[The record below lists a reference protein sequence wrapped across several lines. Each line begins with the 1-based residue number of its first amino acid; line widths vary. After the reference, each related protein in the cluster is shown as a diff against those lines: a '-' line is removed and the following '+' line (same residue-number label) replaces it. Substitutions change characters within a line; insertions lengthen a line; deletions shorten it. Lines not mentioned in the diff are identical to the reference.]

1 MHSVIPS
8 SRRGFTLIELAM
20 VVALLAIL
28 STLVISKFGGIRD
41 TSVRQVS
48 AVNQQGVSEA
58 VGTFLAFNNG
68 RGINYL
74 DALIPC
80 GAGSVA
86 EATFDYSDAKLYA
99 GPTTPTE
106 KCRGLSDGLRD
117 ALCVYGLTK
126 AEAAALKRDL
136 GLEFV
141 LRHAVKTSDLS
152 DEGADG
158 SLPPSFADIL
168 DPASSACH
176 VERLTNAFAVAAVDA
191 RFETG
196 ALIYRAMGQNLPL
209 EKRGGDQNIAD
220 ADVPKAVEA
229 AGGKLVAFGLGPNAT
244 VIGSSRG
251 GMESCPYSEALGPE
265 TYRNYV
271 LLVRLVQ
278 TSPTTS
284 RAEFAGA
291 IGPDGQAM
299 EGARRALR

>member
-1 MHSVIPS
+1 MYPVSPV

-41 TSVRQVS
+41 TSARQVS
-48 AVNQQGVSEA
+48 TVNQQGVSEA
-58 VGTFLAFNNG
+58 VGTFLAFNGG
-68 RGINYL
+68 RGLNYL
-74 DALIPC
+74 DALIPR
-80 GAGSVA
+80 GAGSVS
-86 EATFDYSDAKLYA
+86 EGKFDYTDAKLYA
-99 GPTTPTE
+99 GPATASE

-126 AEAAALKRDL
+126 DEAAALKRDL

-141 LRHAVKTSDLS
+141 LRHAVKESDLS

-158 SLPPSFADIL
+158 SLPPSSADIL

-176 VERLTNAFAVAAVDA
+176 VERLTNSYAVAAVDV

-196 ALIYRAMGQNLPL
+196 ALIYRAMGQNIPL
-209 EKRGGDQNIAD
+209 EKRGAEQNISDAD
-220 ADVPKAVEA
+220 AVDAVEA
-229 AGGKLVAFGLGPNAT
+229 AGGKLVAFGLGLRAS

-265 TYRNYV
+265 TYRNYI
-271 LLVRLVQ
+271 LLVRLVR

-291 IGPDGQAM
+291 IGPDGLAM